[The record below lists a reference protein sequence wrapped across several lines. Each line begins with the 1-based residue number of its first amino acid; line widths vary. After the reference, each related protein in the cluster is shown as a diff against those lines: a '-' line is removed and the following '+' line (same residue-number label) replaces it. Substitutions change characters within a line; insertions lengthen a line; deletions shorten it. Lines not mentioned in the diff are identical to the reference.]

1 MKPRASSTPPVSG
14 ALRASWT
21 VFQEE
26 TTRPCGAVLS
36 RSLGCLLSL
45 CVLDRTPPFRRGAGS
60 SLSGARPLRA
70 PSSGVSTAPRRGS
83 RLSLCVCRRSQAAQT
98 EGALHAVGQCLD
110 LAHGWPGSRM
120 GAPAEGNP
128 IPPKHK
134 RDGPSIWPSPSWART
149 LQIQLRVHESI
160 AVTLCDDNESRNNP
174 MPGTRK

>member
-1 MKPRASSTPPVSG
+1 M
-14 ALRASWT
+14 
-21 VFQEE
+21 FQEE

-60 SLSGARPLRA
+60 SLSGARPLGA

-83 RLSLCVCRRSQAAQT
+83 RLSLCVCRRSQAAPT
-98 EGALHAVGQCLD
+98 EGTLHAVGQSLD

-120 GAPAEGNP
+120 GAPDEGNP
-128 IPPKHK
+128 IPPKTQTCRPFDPAESLLGTNAIDSAACARK
-134 RDGPSIWPSPSWART
+134 YRRDT
-149 LQIQLRVHESI
+149 VLQQR
-160 AVTLCDDNESRNNP
+160 ESRNNP